1 MNGGKLKRTSLK
13 ACVAIAALITLTGTV
28 EAVPATAA
36 SKPRP
41 AGASAT
47 DPSAVR
53 EPDAALGKDW
63 SDSSDVL
70 VTGAGDSN
78 GFHLYV
84 ARERDAFAW
93 STLATL
99 SASSLDM
106 GPWMGETCVT
116 GSGRYAVAVF
126 APKMAAN
133 KPALVRG
140 GGIAAVVD
148 IASGKATRVATGLQL
163 AYFNPACG
171 PDDRAL
177 LTRAVGEDMQGTE
190 LLTVDAAAHRVTQ
203 TRRIAAQLTTP
214 TATADGDYGIARG
227 RLVKVG
233 PSGGLTELARP
244 AGPVSTMRGT
254 AHNGVDLVAIKGEQA
269 VAQRYRAGR
278 LQTVVV
284 GDKGHLQLVGQ
295 AGGRNALV
303 GTAPA
308 LNGSWPELSSVQ
320 SAKPVRAVSAQG
332 HLLAEEVV
340 TAQSEKAVREPL
352 SPADRADA
360 GQVRVSVQATASG
373 RRSTVTFDT
382 ARTAPRL
389 DAVPTSAT
397 PAPTFNAAAVD
408 PKISDPKCA
417 VRRNDPKVQ
426 AQQPSANMVEWAVDR
441 AVHGTL
447 TTSRPANYLK
457 SGLPAYSPQGLFPR
471 RAVAGGGEVP
481 AQLMLGI
488 LAQETNLSQASW
500 HAVPGDLGNPLIAD
514 YYGNVGASVDIIDYS
529 KSDCGYGVGQVTTGM
544 SVGDGVYSRNQQV
557 AIAVDY
563 AANISAGL
571 NILIEKWNQIYNEPL
586 GRSTLNNNDP
596 TWIENWFLAIWAYN
610 SGYHPSSEAGD
621 YNGRWGIGWLNNP
634 ANPSY
639 DPARPNFL
647 RDTYADAET
656 PNHWSYPERIMG
668 WVETPQLKGWP
679 IATEAY
685 SQPTYSSNSPDYP
698 SRFTKVLS
706 LPGVYTFCSPSINS
720 CTPNAASPC
729 PADSEACWWHGSA
742 TFANC
747 PGGECAKEKLTYG
760 SSSGEP
766 GVQRVYDRD
775 CSVFTGNSDP
785 DKDATRKSSIVYTTI
800 DSSQYAL
807 GCSSD
812 PNDGKFTLRAG
823 YPTGSTNALYADI
836 DLHQVGAG
844 YQGHMWFSHVYPA
857 VNGSPNPKHHL
868 VGAWTPNL
876 DLNPGERM
884 KFDVVAHLPSHGGEY
899 EHAEYVIRGGND
911 GSEYTCELDQS
922 TGLPGINGHD
932 KWVYLGAYNLGRG
945 SQVLLNNM
953 GSSTASDSDIAWDA
967 MAFVPIGNRGGHN
980 CNEDY

>member
-1 MNGGKLKRTSLK
+1 M
-13 ACVAIAALITLTGTV
+13 
-28 EAVPATAA
+28 
-36 SKPRP
+36 
-41 AGASAT
+41 
-47 DPSAVR
+47 
-53 EPDAALGKDW
+53 
-63 SDSSDVL
+63 
-70 VTGAGDSN
+70 GDSN

-84 ARERDAFAW
+84 ARERNAFAW
-93 STLATL
+93 STLASL

-133 KPALVRG
+133 KPRLVRAG
-140 GGIAAVVD
+140 AIAAVVD
-148 IASGKATRVATGLQL
+148 IANGKATTVATGLQL

-171 PDDRAL
+171 PDDRVL
-177 LTRAVGEDMQGTE
+177 LTRAVGEDMQQTD

-214 TATADGDYGIARG
+214 APAADGDYGIARG

-233 PSGGLTELARP
+233 STGALTEVARP
-244 AGPVSTMRGT
+244 VGPVSTLRGT
-254 AHNGVDLVAIKGEQA
+254 ARSGIDLVAITGERA
-269 VAQRYRAGR
+269 VAQRYQAGR
-278 LQTVVV
+278 LRTVVV
-284 GDKGHLQLVGQ
+284 GKKGHLQLMGQ
-295 AGGRNALV
+295 AGGRNVLV

-308 LNGSWPELSSVQ
+308 PTRTWPELAVIRSDHR
-320 SAKPVRAVSAQG
+320 VRAVSARG
-332 HLLAEEVV
+332 HLLAEEIT
-340 TAQSEKAVREPL
+340 TAQGEKAVRAPL

-360 GQVRVSVQATASG
+360 GRVQVAVHATASG
-373 RRSTVTFDT
+373 RRSTVAFATS
-382 ARTAPRL
+382 RTAPRL
-389 DAVPTSAT
+389 DALPTHA
-397 PAPTFNAAAVD
+397 AAGPTVSGLAVD
-408 PKISDPKCA
+408 PTISNPKCA

-441 AVHGTL
+441 AVHATL

-457 SGLPAYSPQGLFPR
+457 SGLPSYSPQGLFPR

-514 YYGNVGASVDIIDYS
+514 YYGNAGASIDVINYP
-529 KSDCGYGVGQVTTGM
+529 KADCGYGVGQVTTGM
-544 SVGDGVYSRNQQV
+544 SVGDTVYTRNQQI
-557 AIAVDY
+557 AISIDY
-563 AANISAGL
+563 AANIAAGL
-571 NILIEKWNQIYNEPL
+571 NILIDKWNQIYNEPL

-596 TWIENWFLAIWAYN
+596 TWIENWFLAVWAYN
-610 SGYHPSSEAGD
+610 SGYHPSSEASAN
-621 YNGRWGIGWLNNP
+621 NGRWGIGWLNNP

-639 DPARPNFL
+639 DPARPKFL

-679 IATEAY
+679 ISTEAY
-685 SQPTYSSNSPDYP
+685 AQPTYGANSPNYP

-747 PGGECAKEKLTYG
+747 PGGACAKEKLTY
-760 SSSGEP
+760 SSTSAEP

-785 DKDATRKSSIVYTTI
+785 DKDATRKTSVVYTTI

-807 GCSSD
+807 GCTSD

-823 YPTGSTNALYADI
+823 SPTGSTNALYADI
-836 DLHQVGAG
+836 DLHQLGAG
-844 YQGHMWFSHVYPA
+844 YQGHMWFSHVYPT
-857 VNGSPNPKHHL
+857 VNGSANPKHHL

-876 DLNPGERM
+876 DLQPGERM
-884 KFDVVAHLPSHGGEY
+884 RFDVVAHLPSHGGE
-899 EHAEYVIRGGND
+899 HDAAEYVIRGGND
-911 GSEYTCELDQS
+911 GSEYYCELDQG
-922 TGLPGINGHD
+922 TGLPGVNGHD
-932 KWVYLGAYNLGRG
+932 KWVYLGAYDMGRG
-945 SQVLLNNM
+945 SQVLLNNA
-953 GSSTASDSDIAWDA
+953 GTSTSTGNVDVAWDA
-967 MAFVPIGNRGGHN
+967 MAFIPIYNRAGHH
-980 CNEDY
+980 CKDPY

>member
-1 MNGGKLKRTSLK
+1 MKR
-13 ACVAIAALITLTGTV
+13 CVALATLVTLAGGAGTT
-28 EAVPATAA
+28 PATA
-36 SKPRP
+36 SSRP
-41 AGASAT
+41 GGTPAHA
-47 DPSAVR
+47 PSAVQD
-53 EPDAALGKDW
+53 PDAALGDGW
-63 SDSSDVL
+63 STSSDVV

-99 SASSLDM
+99 SASALDV

-133 KPALVRG
+133 KPTLVRG

-148 IASGKATRVATGLQL
+148 IATGKATRVATGLQL

-171 PDDRAL
+171 PDDRVL
-177 LTRAVGEDMQGTE
+177 LTRAVGEDMQQTD

-214 TATADGDYGIARG
+214 APAADGDYGVARG

-233 PSGGLTELARP
+233 AAGELTEKARP
-244 AGPVSTMRGT
+244 AGPVSALRAT
-254 AHNGVDLVAIKGEQA
+254 ARSGIDLVAVVGERA
-269 VAQRYRAGR
+269 VAQRYQDGR
-278 LQTVVV
+278 MRTVTT
-284 GDKGHLQLVGQ
+284 GERGHLQLMGRLGGQ
-295 AGGRNALV
+295 NTLI

-308 LNGSWPELSSVQ
+308 PGRALPELSVIRSDHR
-320 SAKPVRAVSAQG
+320 VRAASGQG
-332 HLLAEEVV
+332 HLLVREIG
-340 TAQSEKAVREPL
+340 TAQAEKSVRDPL
-352 SPADRADA
+352 LPADPADA
-360 GQVRVSVQATASG
+360 GRVRVSVEATATG
-373 RRSTVTFDT
+373 RQSTATFDT
-382 ARTAPRL
+382 ARNAPRL
-389 DAVPTSAT
+389 DALPTRTAA
-397 PAPTFNAAAVD
+397 APTVGTLAVD
-408 PKISDPKCA
+408 PNISNPKCA

-447 TTSRPANYLK
+447 TTSRPDNYLK

-514 YYGNVGASVDIIDYS
+514 YYGNAGASIDIINYP
-529 KSDCGYGVGQVTTGM
+529 KADCGYGVGQVTTGM
-544 SVGDGVYSRNQQV
+544 SVGDTVYTRNQQV

-563 AANISAGL
+563 AANIAAGL

-596 TWIENWFLAIWAYN
+596 SWIENWFLAVWAYN
-610 SGYHPSSEAGD
+610 SGFHPSSEAGGH
-621 YNGRWGIGWLNNP
+621 NGRWGIGWLNNP

-639 DPARPNFL
+639 DPARSGFL

-668 WVETPQLKGWP
+668 WIETPQLKGFP

-685 SQPTYSSNSPDYP
+685 SQPTYGANSPNYP

-706 LPGVYTFCSPSINS
+706 LPGIYTFCSPSINS
-720 CTPNAASPC
+720 CTPNVASPC
-729 PADSEACWWHGSA
+729 PADSEACWWHGNA

-747 PGGECAKEKLTYG
+747 PGGQCAKEKLTYG
-760 SSSGEP
+760 SSSAEP

-785 DKDATRKSSIVYTTI
+785 DKDATRRTSVVYTTI
-800 DSSQYAL
+800 DSSQYAM
-807 GCSSD
+807 GCTSD
-812 PNDGKFTLRAG
+812 PNDGKFTIRAG

-836 DLHQVGAG
+836 DLHQLGAG
-844 YQGHMWFSHVYPA
+844 YQGHMWFSHVYPT

-876 DLNPGERM
+876 DLQPGERM
-884 KFDVVAHLPSHGGEY
+884 RFDVVAHLPSHGGEY
-899 EHAEYVIRGGND
+899 KPAEYVIRGGND
-911 GSEYTCELDQS
+911 GSEYYCELDQG
-922 TGLPGINGHD
+922 TGMPGVNGHD

-945 SQVLLNNM
+945 SQVLLNNS
-953 GSSTASDSDIAWDA
+953 GPSNATGNVDIAWDA
-967 MAFVPIGNRGGHN
+967 MAFIPIYNRTGHN
-980 CNEDY
+980 CKDPY

>member
-1 MNGGKLKRTSLK
+1 MKR
-13 ACVAIAALITLTGTV
+13 CVALATLVTLAGGAGTT
-28 EAVPATAA
+28 PATA
-36 SKPRP
+36 SSRP
-41 AGASAT
+41 GGTPAHA
-47 DPSAVR
+47 PSAVQD
-53 EPDAALGKDW
+53 PDAALGDGW
-63 SDSSDVL
+63 STSSDVV

-99 SASSLDM
+99 SASALDV

-133 KPALVRG
+133 KPTLVRG

-148 IASGKATRVATGLQL
+148 IATGKATRVATGLQL

-171 PDDRAL
+171 PDDRVL
-177 LTRAVGEDMQGTE
+177 LTRAVGEDMQQTD

-214 TATADGDYGIARG
+214 APAADGDYGVARG

-233 PSGGLTELARP
+233 AAGELTEKARP
-244 AGPVSTMRGT
+244 AGPVSALRAT
-254 AHNGVDLVAIKGEQA
+254 ARSGLDLVAVVGERA
-269 VAQRYRAGR
+269 VAQRYQDGR
-278 LQTVVV
+278 MRTVTT
-284 GDKGHLQLVGQ
+284 GERGHLQLMGRLGGQ
-295 AGGRNALV
+295 NTLI

-308 LNGSWPELSSVQ
+308 PGRALPELSVIRSDHR
-320 SAKPVRAVSAQG
+320 VRAASGQG
-332 HLLAEEVV
+332 HLLVREIG
-340 TAQSEKAVREPL
+340 TAQAEKSVRDPL
-352 SPADRADA
+352 LPADPADA
-360 GQVRVSVQATASG
+360 GRVRVSVEATATG
-373 RRSTVTFDT
+373 RQSTATFDT
-382 ARTAPRL
+382 ARNAPRL
-389 DAVPTSAT
+389 DALPTRTAA
-397 PAPTFNAAAVD
+397 APTVGTLAVD
-408 PKISDPKCA
+408 PNISNPKCA

-447 TTSRPANYLK
+447 TTSRPDNYLK

-514 YYGNVGASVDIIDYS
+514 YYGNAGASIDIINYP
-529 KSDCGYGVGQVTTGM
+529 KADCGYGVGQVTTGM
-544 SVGDGVYSRNQQV
+544 SVGDTVYTRNQQV

-563 AANISAGL
+563 AANIAAGL

-596 TWIENWFLAIWAYN
+596 SWIENWFLAVWAYN
-610 SGYHPSSEAGD
+610 SGFHPSSEAGGH
-621 YNGRWGIGWLNNP
+621 NGRWGIGWLNNP

-639 DPARPNFL
+639 DPARSGFL

-668 WVETPQLKGWP
+668 WIETPQLKGFP

-685 SQPTYSSNSPDYP
+685 SQPTYGANSPNYP

-706 LPGVYTFCSPSINS
+706 LPGIYTFCSPSINS
-720 CTPNAASPC
+720 CTPNVASPC
-729 PADSEACWWHGSA
+729 PADSEACWWHGNA

-747 PGGECAKEKLTYG
+747 PGGQCAKEKLTYG
-760 SSSGEP
+760 SSSAEP

-785 DKDATRKSSIVYTTI
+785 DKDATRRTSVVYTTI
-800 DSSQYAL
+800 DSSQYAM
-807 GCSSD
+807 GCTSD
-812 PNDGKFTLRAG
+812 PNDGKFTIRAG

-836 DLHQVGAG
+836 DLHQLGAG
-844 YQGHMWFSHVYPA
+844 YQGHMWFSHVYPT

-876 DLNPGERM
+876 DLQPGERM
-884 KFDVVAHLPSHGGEY
+884 RFDVVAHLPSHGGEY
-899 EHAEYVIRGGND
+899 KPAEYVIRGGND
-911 GSEYTCELDQS
+911 GSEYYCELDQG
-922 TGLPGINGHD
+922 TGMPGVNGHD

-945 SQVLLNNM
+945 SQVLLNNS
-953 GSSTASDSDIAWDA
+953 GPSNATGNVDIAWDA
-967 MAFVPIGNRGGHN
+967 MAFIPIYNRTGHN
-980 CNEDY
+980 CKDPY